1 MLPGVS
7 PRPRKGT
14 LGMSASTRKMEAY
27 ASSGGVS
34 MGLRF
39 HKSVSLAKG
48 IRVNLS
54 KSGPSLSLGPKG
66 ATLNI
71 SKRGVY
77 ASAGLPGTGLSYRT
91 KLGGS
96 KRSSKSSGASRT
108 RSVGS
113 GSARSVA
120 ATRPRLS
127 PALESHLR
135 SDGTLPLALDLDE
148 NGEIT
153 YTLEDTG
160 EQVTDKALIREIRKV
175 PGVEEELA
183 ALEEEQQRVW
193 AEMREESEET
203 SREFIDIYK
212 LAPQVLTADELSQH
226 LSRAAFTTGE
236 QGRLALEAALSTDD
250 EVMADLVE
258 EWLSNLEIP
267 ATVSAQIGCES
278 GHLYLDLDLPE
289 IEDLPQTTTKQLAS
303 GQVKVVDKT
312 QKQLKEEYANCVLG
326 LAFFMAANIF
336 DLNANIVEVTVSGYT
351 QRRNKNG
358 DMTDDYIYSARFPR
372 EQLRATTVSNP
383 IEDINAFE
391 SRLKLGPTFSFGS
404 INPY

>member
-1 MLPGVS
+1 
-7 PRPRKGT
+7 
-14 LGMSASTRKMEAY
+14 
-27 ASSGGVS
+27 

-91 KLGGS
+91 KLGGP
-96 KRSSKSSGASRT
+96 KRSSKSSGASEA

-113 GSARSVA
+113 GSSRSVA
-120 ATRPRLS
+120 AERSRLS
-127 PALESHLR
+127 P
-135 SDGTLPLALDLDE
+135 DL
-148 NGEIT
+148 
-153 YTLEDTG
+153 
-160 EQVTDKALIREIRKV
+160 
-175 PGVEEELA
+175 
-183 ALEEEQQRVW
+183 EEQQRVW
-193 AEMREESEET
+193 AEMQEESEKE

-226 LSRAAFTTGE
+226 LSAAAFTTGE
-236 QGRLALEAALSTDD
+236 QGQRALEATLSTDD

-267 ATVSAQIGCES
+267 ATVSAQIGCED

-289 IEDLPQTTTKQLAS
+289 IEDLPQTTTRQLAS

-312 QKQLKEEYANCVLG
+312 QKQLKEEYAICVLG

-336 DLNANIVEVTVSGYT
+336 NLNANIVEVTVSGYT
-351 QRRNKNG
+351 QRRNKDG
-358 DMTDDYIYSARFPR
+358 DMTDDYLYSARFPR
-372 EQLRATTVSNP
+372 EQLRATTVTNP

-391 SRLKLGPTFSFGS
+391 SRFKLGPTFSFGS

>member
-1 MLPGVS
+1 
-7 PRPRKGT
+7 
-14 LGMSASTRKMEAY
+14 
-27 ASSGGVS
+27 

-96 KRSSKSSGASRT
+96 KRSSKSSGASKA

-113 GSARSVA
+113 GSSRSVA
-120 ATRPRLS
+120 AEHPRLS
-127 PALESHLR
+127 P
-135 SDGTLPLALDLDE
+135 DL
-148 NGEIT
+148 
-153 YTLEDTG
+153 
-160 EQVTDKALIREIRKV
+160 
-175 PGVEEELA
+175 
-183 ALEEEQQRVW
+183 EEQQRIW
-193 AEMREESEET
+193 AEMQEESEKE

-226 LSRAAFTTGE
+226 LSAAAFTTGE
-236 QGRLALEAALSTDD
+236 QGQRALEAALSTDD

-267 ATVSAQIGCES
+267 ATVSAQIGCED
-278 GHLYLDLDLPE
+278 GRLYLDLDLPE
-289 IEDLPQTTTKQLAS
+289 IEDLPQTTTRQLAS

-312 QKQLKEEYANCVLG
+312 QKQLKEEYAICVLG

-336 DLNANIVEVTVSGYT
+336 NLNANIVEVTVSGYT
-351 QRRNKNG
+351 QRRNKDG
-358 DMTDDYIYSARFPR
+358 DMTDDYLYSARFPR
-372 EQLRATTVSNP
+372 EQLRATTVTNP